1 MAEIHW
7 VGGNLPQV
15 GKSWAVRA
23 LTESLFFAN
32 PHVAPIVVDT
42 SPDSFLSEVYNPALL
57 QSHTPSQY
65 FSGNCLAADEIFKL
79 VHTHKVLVIKLA
91 SHTQSA
97 FLDWVQ
103 DSNVENDDIRHK
115 FWFVSN
121 GHRHSAKH
129 FEKLCPYD
137 GDLHWVRN
145 QHAGMWG
152 DLEETDTFKVCDL
165 PGIITNPAEIEFV
178 EESRE
183 TLNYLAHPEHSH
195 IPLLTRVRIQR
206 FLTQSHQNFIGTG
219 NQYIKPSP
227 PPKIISRQV
236 EDEDEDIPN

>member
-121 GHRHSAKH
+121 GHRHRPNT
-129 FEKLCPYD
+129 LTNYV
-137 GDLHWVRN
+137 L
-145 QHAGMWG
+145 
-152 DLEETDTFKVCDL
+152 TT
-165 PGIITNPAEIEFV
+165 GIFTGSGINTQECGEIW
-178 EESRE
+178 RKQ
-183 TLNYLAHPEHSH
+183 
-195 IPLLTRVRIQR
+195 IPLK
-206 FLTQSHQNFIGTG
+206 FA
-219 NQYIKPSP
+219 
-227 PPKIISRQV
+227 ISQA
-236 EDEDEDIPN
+236 